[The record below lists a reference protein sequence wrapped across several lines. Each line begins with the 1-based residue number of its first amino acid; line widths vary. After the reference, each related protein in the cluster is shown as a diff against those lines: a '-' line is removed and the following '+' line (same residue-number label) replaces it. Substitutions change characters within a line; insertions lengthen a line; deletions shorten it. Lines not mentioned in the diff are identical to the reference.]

1 MRAATVLTPGS
12 ATSLRHVYPII
23 RWTEVL
29 LIYAEAA
36 NEVYGPDADG
46 GNGITAR
53 QVISSIR
60 KRGAGNAIANSGIPA
75 ADPYL
80 ASITSKEAMR
90 DLIRNERRIELSFE
104 GFRFWDLRRWN
115 VPLNQLA
122 APAKGVAITGTT
134 PKVYDYTSLTAG
146 INPVET
152 RNYDSHMYYGPIPL
166 LETKKYPG
174 FVQNQGW

>member
-1 MRAATVLTPGS
+1 
-12 ATSLRHVYPII
+12 
-23 RWTEVL
+23 
-29 LIYAEAA
+29 
-36 NEVYGPDADG
+36 
-46 GNGITAR
+46 
-53 QVISSIR
+53 
-60 KRGAGNAIANSGIPA
+60 
-75 ADPYL
+75 
-80 ASITSKEAMR
+80 MR